1 MSDVPVKI
9 LVVDDDE
16 FTAEMTGMFLEM
28 AGYETI
34 IAIGGMEALNKIGT
48 DPEIRMVL
56 SDMNMP
62 FMDGVQ
68 LFEELRGQ
76 GFAKPFVL
84 LTGEE
89 SAPLKLAH
97 PKLDAVLTKDED
109 LRDKL
114 PELVAELL
122 ARC

>member
-34 IAIGGMEALNKIGT
+34 IAIGGMDALDKIGI
-48 DPEIRMVL
+48 DPEIRLVL

-62 FMDGVQ
+62 FMDGIQ
-68 LFEELRGQ
+68 LFAELRGQ
-76 GFAKPFVL
+76 GFTQPFVL

-97 PKLDAVLTKDED
+97 PNLDAVLTKNED
-109 LRDKL
+109 LQDKL

>member
-1 MSDVPVKI
+1 MSDVPEKI
-9 LVVDDDE
+9 LVVDDDD

-34 IAIGGMEALNKIGT
+34 IAIGGMDALDKIAI
-48 DPEIRMVL
+48 DPEIRLVL

-62 FMDGVQ
+62 FMDGIQ
-68 LFEELRGQ
+68 LFAELRGQ
-76 GFAKPFVL
+76 GFTQPFVL

-97 PKLDAVLTKDED
+97 PNLDAVLTKNED
-109 LRDKL
+109 LQDKL

>member
-34 IAIGGMEALNKIGT
+34 IAIGGMDALDKIAI
-48 DPEIRMVL
+48 DPEIRLVL

-62 FMDGVQ
+62 FMDGIQ
-68 LFEELRGQ
+68 LFAELRGQ
-76 GFAKPFVL
+76 GFTQPFVL

-97 PKLDAVLTKDED
+97 PNLDAVLTKNED
-109 LRDKL
+109 LQDKL

>member
-1 MSDVPVKI
+1 MSDVPIKI
-9 LVVDDDE
+9 LVVDDDD
-16 FTAEMTGMFLEM
+16 FTAEMTGMFLEI
-28 AGYETI
+28 AGYEAI
-34 IAIGGMEALNKIGT
+34 IAIGGMDALDKIAI
-48 DPEIRMVL
+48 DPEIRLVL

-62 FMDGVQ
+62 FMDGIQ
-68 LFEELRGQ
+68 LFDELRGQ
-76 GFAKPFVL
+76 GFAQPFVL

-97 PKLDAVLTKDED
+97 PNLDAVLTKDED

>member
-1 MSDVPVKI
+1 MD
-9 LVVDDDE
+9 
-16 FTAEMTGMFLEM
+16 
-28 AGYETI
+28 
-34 IAIGGMEALNKIGT
+34 ALDKIGI
-48 DPEIRMVL
+48 DPEIRLVL

-62 FMDGVQ
+62 FMDGIQ
-68 LFEELRGQ
+68 LFAELRGQ
-76 GFAKPFVL
+76 GFTQPFVL

-97 PKLDAVLTKDED
+97 PNLDAVLTKNED
-109 LRDKL
+109 LQDKL

>member
-1 MSDVPVKI
+1 MSDVPIKI
-9 LVVDDDE
+9 LVVDDDD
-16 FTAEMTGMFLEM
+16 FTAEMTGMFLEI
-28 AGYETI
+28 AGYEAI
-34 IAIGGMEALNKIGT
+34 IAIGGMDALDKIAI
-48 DPEIRMVL
+48 DPEIRLVL

-62 FMDGVQ
+62 FMDGIQ
-68 LFEELRGQ
+68 LFAELRGQ
-76 GFAKPFVL
+76 GFTQPFVL

-97 PKLDAVLTKDED
+97 PNLDAVLTKNED
-109 LRDKL
+109 LQDKL